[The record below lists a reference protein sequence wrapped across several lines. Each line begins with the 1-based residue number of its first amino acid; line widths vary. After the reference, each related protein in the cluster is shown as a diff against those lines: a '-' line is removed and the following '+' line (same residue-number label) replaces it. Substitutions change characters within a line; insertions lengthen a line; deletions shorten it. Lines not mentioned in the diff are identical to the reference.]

1 MRHPLRPAFL
11 AVALV
16 LASPCLAAGPN
27 GGQTTVAEGHPVEF
41 VATDTGVTFF
51 VTGEDGKPAETAG
64 LSAKA
69 FVQAGGKTETLA
81 LKPAAP
87 NKLVGDLKAP
97 LAAGAKV
104 LLSTK
109 IHGHNVQARFEK
121 Q

>member
-1 MRHPLRPAFL
+1 MRSPLPTVIL
-11 AVALV
+11 AIALA

-27 GGQTTVAEGHPVEF
+27 GGQTTVADGHPIEF

-51 VTGEDGKPAETAG
+51 VTGEDGKPADTAG

-69 FVQAGGKTETLA
+69 FVQAAGKTETLT

-87 NKLVGDLKAP
+87 NKLVAELKAP
-97 LAAGAKV
+97 LTAGAKV
-104 LLSTK
+104 VLSAK
-109 IHGHNVQARFEK
+109 MHGHTIQARFEK